1 MNKLINYGR
10 GPREVFRPGDT
21 LDYRQK
27 VYQRPRNTQVPVISG
42 SGTIG
47 AAQSRTP
54 GLWTPAPAS
63 LTFVWQLNGQTVG
76 TGATYTPVPAD
87 SGKVLTILETAKAA
101 NGLAATARSKGVTIP

>member
-10 GPREVFRPGDT
+10 GPREVFKPGDT

-27 VYQRPRNTQVPVISG
+27 VYAKPRNLALPQISG

-47 AAQSRTP
+47 AVQSRIPGAWTGTP
-54 GLWTPAPAS
+54 TV
-63 LTFVWQLNGQTVG
+63 TYIWQLNGQTVA
-76 TGATYTPVPAD
+76 TGGTYTPVIGD
-87 SGKVLTILETAKAA
+87 SGKTLTILETAKFA